1 MIPAEPTLSMELMKN
16 RGNCLSQWKKQLD
29 ETPSPS
35 VLAGI
40 LAVSPTVSLR
50 DMAQYLRMAP
60 KMAQEIVSGAIRD
73 EFGWEGILSVCCLL
87 CKRIPEFGDDAV
99 SGDFCDFALWLI
111 DEAFHHPERS
121 PDFETIC
128 GMCEELLLE
137 LCSALGKG
145 TIFDSAMVGGKAGDG
160 GKKRSRGISSLCVDV
175 DAYEVTA
182 EMEPIPAEP
191 VEEKPVPPVPSK
203 PVETVKR
210 SSKKVSAGMR
220 VKKERQIHTG
230 FSDSEEETPL
240 RSRKRRV
247 IRYQPEGE
255 EEVKEGEVKDGE
267 VKDMKDM
274 KDGEVKD
281 MKDMKDGEVKSEDKD
296 IKDKDMK
303 DMKDGEMKDDTV
315 TTMKEAETP
324 SETAAEKPA
333 KPTEKPQSVED
344 TKEAATSG
352 KATTIS
358 DQTSEKPAETPA
370 THETPV
376 VTKDDSD
383 WTDSDWSP
391 APPQSPRDSWSD
403 ASSPRILHETPE
415 KVPNS
420 VILTF
425 SPRDPMMTAAL
436 PRFHNET
443 PIPGSRLWWL
453 LRCFLECRN
462 TDDFRRLQ
470 LLRALRTVSSAEIV
484 QELVMAEIVEIVVSR
499 ELTEEARKLV
509 EECVNETSEVAIRSA
524 LDETLARLRE
534 FHPAEDAG
542 VSLMTQMI
550 WLHLIG
556 YRHLPENWLFNAL
569 TEIALFL
576 FPPTNEETPSDISF
590 TEFAL
595 SRYLEILAVL
605 TPEHKPIFLAGT
617 RLNVFLG
624 VSPQLGSLT
633 TQGLNRVLKVCE
645 ESCLEGTLLVGV
657 RTCLKIDAIPRCDR
671 IAVSDI
677 LRRAAKS
684 RTEEMKTVVEQLTE
698 EERKRVRALL
708 SSGAKKKVVKSI
720 EFGFSDWCGVC
731 LE

>member
-1 MIPAEPTLSMELMKN
+1 
-16 RGNCLSQWKKQLD
+16 
-29 ETPSPS
+29 
-35 VLAGI
+35 
-40 LAVSPTVSLR
+40 
-50 DMAQYLRMAP
+50 
-60 KMAQEIVSGAIRD
+60 
-73 EFGWEGILSVCCLL
+73 
-87 CKRIPEFGDDAV
+87 
-99 SGDFCDFALWLI
+99 
-111 DEAFHHPERS
+111 
-121 PDFETIC
+121 
-128 GMCEELLLE
+128 
-137 LCSALGKG
+137 
-145 TIFDSAMVGGKAGDG
+145 
-160 GKKRSRGISSLCVDV
+160 
-175 DAYEVTA
+175 
-182 EMEPIPAEP
+182 
-191 VEEKPVPPVPSK
+191 
-203 PVETVKR
+203 
-210 SSKKVSAGMR
+210 
-220 VKKERQIHTG
+220 
-230 FSDSEEETPL
+230 
-240 RSRKRRV
+240 
-247 IRYQPEGE
+247 
-255 EEVKEGEVKDGE
+255 
-267 VKDMKDM
+267 MKDM
-274 KDGEVKD
+274 KDGE
-281 MKDMKDGEVKSEDKD
+281 
-296 IKDKDMK
+296 
-303 DMKDGEMKDDTV
+303 
-315 TTMKEAETP
+315 MKEAETP

-344 TKEAATSG
+344 TKEVAISG

-391 APPQSPRDSWSD
+391 APPQSPRDNWSD

-645 ESCLEGTLLVGV
+645 ETCLEGTLLVGV

-671 IAVSDI
+671 TAVSDI